1 MKRINF
7 NIKDRKLLYGVLS
20 IVLVCIF
27 TLSIAYAALSA
38 VLTINGNAE
47 VVSSTWDVYLA
58 NVHVKDGSVDGGLPS
73 IVNSTTASFSTTLSK
88 PGDYYEFFIDV
99 VNNGSIDAMIESIMK
114 TPTLSTAQEKYINYI
129 IEYENGESLNE
140 VRERELNA
148 LNYILNNSKS
158 DKIAIVFHSTA
169 MMTLLKTWCEVS
181 YESDYYFKGNKF
193 FDGKWNYCET
203 FKLKFDDDNNL
214 ISIKNLR

>member
-27 TLSIAYAALSA
+27 SLSIAYAALSA

-99 VNNGSIDAMIESIMK
+99 VNNVVRFKD
-114 TPTLSTAQEKYINYI
+114 TEKYGTQAVATITDNKFKLEKVLGYPHARNDVFYAI
-129 IEYENGESLNE
+129 GKVDEIKDFMFIVTDDNKVSYAFSFEEKPQGL
-140 VRERELNA
+140 
-148 LNYILNNSKS
+148 
-158 DKIAIVFHSTA
+158 DKIAVGDMVIVTYTGTIS
-169 MMTLLKTWCEVS
+169 EVDPFMGEILS
-181 YESDYYFKGNKF
+181 VEKK
-193 FDGKWNYCET
+193 
-203 FKLKFDDDNNL
+203 
-214 ISIKNLR
+214 

>member
-1 MKRINF
+1 MKTIYFVRHSKPINVNNDFNNDSIQERNEKRILSVEGEQIAFNWF
-7 NIKDRKLLYGVLS
+7 NNDEFNDIGEVYSSNYVRAIGTAKYLAEKNNIKVVIVPEFGERKIG
-20 IVLVCIF
+20 
-27 TLSIAYAALSA
+27 
-38 VLTINGNAE
+38 
-47 VVSSTWDVYLA
+47 
-58 NVHVKDGSVDGGLPS
+58 
-73 IVNSTTASFSTTLSK
+73 
-88 PGDYYEFFIDV
+88 
-99 VNNGSIDAMIESIMK
+99 IESWD
-114 TPTLSTAQEKYINYI
+114 
-129 IEYENGESLNE
+129 EYPKDFEIHQFNDNDYKLENGESLNE

-203 FKLKFDDDNNL
+203 FKLKFDENNDL
-214 ISIKNLR
+214 VSIENKRF

>member
-1 MKRINF
+1 MEVKVKTIYFIRHSKPINANNDFNDESLQEINEKRILSVEGEQIAF
-7 NIKDRKLLYGVLS
+7 NWFNNDEFDDIGEVYSSNYVR
-20 IVLVCIF
+20 
-27 TLSIAYAALSA
+27 
-38 VLTINGNAE
+38 TIGTAK
-47 VVSSTWDVYLA
+47 YLA
-58 NVHVKDGSVDGGLPS
+58 VKNNTKVI
-73 IVNSTTASFSTTLSK
+73 IV
-88 PGDYYEFFIDV
+88 PEFGERKI
-99 VNNGSIDAMIESIMK
+99 GIESWD
-114 TPTLSTAQEKYINYI
+114 
-129 IEYENGESLNE
+129 EYPKDFEIHQFNDNDYKLENGESLNE

-181 YESDYYFKGNKF
+181 YDSDYYTKGNKF